1 MVHEGMLLEYSG
13 RRLMLLTLAAQVKQT
28 VVLSLIVAVVAPWGI
43 TAPPIV
49 ALAIWVGKL
58 AMLGL
63 ILACI
68 ETAYA
73 KLRILR
79 LPDLLASA
87 FVLGGLSLVTR
98 AVLGG

>member
-1 MVHEGMLLEYSG
+1 SCSHPLLHPFPT
-13 RRLMLLTLAAQVKQT
+13 RRSSD
-28 VVLSLIVAVVAPWGI
+28 LSLIVAVVAPWGI

-49 ALAIWVGKL
+49 ALAIWLGKL

-63 ILACI
+63 ILACV
-68 ETAYA
+68 ETAFA

-87 FVLGGLSLVTR
+87 FVLGGLSLVRSEEHTSELQSR
-98 AVLGG
+98 FDLVCR